1 MSVFSIRA
9 SRSEAMSALAGGI
22 KRVGTWFAWIGSSLI
37 GLVMVLTAFDA
48 LGRYLFN
55 FPLAGVLEISESSM
69 VILVFS
75 NLLYCHLTIGHVS
88 LEFDLLKTYPKARVV
103 ARHLVSLIG
112 FTYLGLLSWKSG
124 QVASYSLKIRETSWG
139 SYPVP
144 LYVAKIAVCVGS
156 GLLCIYLVVELI
168 EILIKKA
175 AQAQD

>member
-1 MSVFSIRA
+1 
-9 SRSEAMSALAGGI
+9 MSALAGGLKKAGI
-22 KRVGTWFAWIGSSLI
+22 VFAWMGSSLI

-55 FPLAGVLEISESSM
+55 LPLAGVLEVSESSM

-75 NLLYCHLTIGHVS
+75 NLLYCHLTIGHVT
-88 LEFDLLKTYPKARVV
+88 LEFDLLKTYPRAKMV
-103 ARHLVSLIG
+103 ARYLVSLIG

-124 QVASYSLKIRETSWG
+124 EVALYSLKIGETSWG

-144 LYVAKIAVCVGS
+144 LYVAKIAVFVGS

-175 AQAQD
+175 PQARD